1 MAGLLQST
9 ARKLNYCKKM
19 EGAPNREKSTISSN
33 ILATSQLVSESP
45 LEDSQLIERF
55 RRLGDRDAA
64 QELLRR
70 YERSLTNYLWQM
82 LQHPQDCED
91 AIQETFG
98 KVLRALPAYRE
109 ENRFEQWLFRIGR
122 NQALDMIRRRKRV
135 ITDPEPENLGT
146 AQFDSPLPD
155 GAASLEAKERIQ
167 ALERAIA
174 KLPEAEREVIILRSQ
189 ADLPFKQIAELTG
202 APLGTVLARAHNARK
217 KLKSLLGPSL
227 SKK

>member
-1 MAGLLQST
+1 M
-9 ARKLNYCKKM
+9 
-19 EGAPNREKSTISSN
+19 
-33 ILATSQLVSESP
+33 
-45 LEDSQLIERF
+45 EDSQLIDRF
-55 RRLGDRDAA
+55 CRLGERDAA

-82 LQHPQDCED
+82 LRHPQDCED
-91 AIQETFG
+91 AVQETFG

-122 NQALDMIRRRKRV
+122 NQALNMIQHRKRV
-135 ITDPEPENLGT
+135 VMDPEPENLGP
-146 AQFDSPLPD
+146 QFESPLPD
-155 GAASLEAKERIQ
+155 AAASLEAKERIQ

-202 APLGTVLARAHNARK
+202 APLGTVLARAHKARQ
-217 KLKSLLGPSL
+217 KLKSLLDPSL